1 MATAL
6 VTLFDT
12 WLKLSCWQHWWQKFA
27 GWRVFPTART
37 AKHFR
42 KFVRIVTQAKK
53 KVQQLP
59 AQKYIKILV
68 STPPSFS
75 ARAHFWCFNLQQ
87 HSFNLQQLVLKICS
101 NFIQFAATLH
111 YLQQLFNLQHVPCGP
126 YRCLF
131 MDHYNAFITDLYG
144 CELSPWLS
152 FEISKKY
159 ERRGL
164 VCSCDTALT
173 GIYCELLIE
182 CKYSV
187 HIHFC
192 STRHFFIFHF
202 FDIFSS
208 IAQNRKWKAWDL

>member
-1 MATAL
+1 
-6 VTLFDT
+6 
-12 WLKLSCWQHWWQKFA
+12 
-27 GWRVFPTART
+27 
-37 AKHFR
+37 
-42 KFVRIVTQAKK
+42 
-53 KVQQLP
+53 
-59 AQKYIKILV
+59 
-68 STPPSFS
+68 
-75 ARAHFWCFNLQQ
+75 
-87 HSFNLQQLVLKICS
+87 
-101 NFIQFAATLH
+101 
-111 YLQQLFNLQHVPCGP
+111 
-126 YRCLF
+126 

-192 STRHFFIFHF
+192 STRHLAKVEQIVNEKQEKTSQINKYGFIKKNFFINF
-202 FDIFSS
+202 FFL
-208 IAQNRKWKAWDL
+208 K